1 MLPVI
6 RGLLL
11 PACGR
16 RHPYIQAAMSTS
28 KTDNQQNQV
37 SPIPFYF
44 FMGSLVIGVLFL
56 MGMLIF
62 M

>member
-1 MLPVI
+1 
-6 RGLLL
+6 
-11 PACGR
+11 
-16 RHPYIQAAMSTS
+16 MSTS
-28 KTDNQQNQV
+28 KTDNQQDQV

-56 MGMLIF
+56 LGMLIF